1 MSNDVNGRSL
11 VWSASA
17 LFALIALLI
26 AFDLFTDRD
35 EGVGLAHV
43 MIEFA
48 VLIAAVGGIAMLLR
62 AFRQTRSHLVR
73 ALGEAERW
81 RSEHR
86 ELVRGLGAAI
96 QSQFAQWGLTEAEGE
111 IGLFL
116 LKGLSHK
123 EIAEYR
129 RTSERTVREQA
140 RALYRKSGLAG
151 RNELSAFF
159 LEELVPAEAPRT
171 DAI

>member
-1 MSNDVNGRSL
+1 MSNDVNGRGL
-11 VWSASA
+11 ARSASA
-17 LFALIALLI
+17 VFALIAMLI
-26 AFDLFTDRD
+26 AFDLFSDRD

-43 MIEFA
+43 IVEFA
-48 VLIAAVGGIAMLLR
+48 VLIAAVGGFAMLLR
-62 AFRQTRSHLVR
+62 AFRQTRTHLAQ

-96 QSQFAQWGLTEAEGE
+96 QSQFVQWGLTEAESE

-116 LKGLSHK
+116 LKGVSHK

-129 RTSERTVREQA
+129 HTSERTVREQA

-159 LEELVPAEAPRT
+159 LEELVTVETPPV